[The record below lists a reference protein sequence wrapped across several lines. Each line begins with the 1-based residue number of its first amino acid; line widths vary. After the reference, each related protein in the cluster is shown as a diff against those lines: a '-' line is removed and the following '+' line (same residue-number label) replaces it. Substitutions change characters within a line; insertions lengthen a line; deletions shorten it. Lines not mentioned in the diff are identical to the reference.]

1 MSHPLCHAGRMKI
14 KKSFRTRAIN
24 FNLWPNGQWCH
35 HRHALV
41 ARFGPARLIRKPDGR
56 HELIGGTAD
65 HRATAREWCS
75 LFAPEI
81 VFAGGQ
87 TTAKAEK
94 STWLDHQ
101 RPNSQHALAT

>member
-1 MSHPLCHAGRMKI
+1 MSNPPCHADRMKI
-14 KKSFRTRAIN
+14 NKSVRSRAIN
-24 FNLWPNGQWCH
+24 FNLWPVRQ
-35 HRHALV
+35 ALV
-41 ARFGPARLIRKPDGR
+41 ARFGPARLVRHLDGR
-56 HELIGGTAD
+56 HELIGGTEN
-65 HRATAREWCS
+65 HHATAREWCS